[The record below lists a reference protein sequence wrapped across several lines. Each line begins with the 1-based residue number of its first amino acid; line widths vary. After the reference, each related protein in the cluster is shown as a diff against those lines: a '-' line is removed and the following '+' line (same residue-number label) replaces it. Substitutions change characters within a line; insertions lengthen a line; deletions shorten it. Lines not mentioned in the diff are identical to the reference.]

1 MKKSAP
7 SFETPDMR
15 ELEEVI
21 RGRRTI
27 NQYLQTKVPEALVRE
42 ALDIASWAPNHHV
55 TEPWRFYLLGPETVA
70 RTIELTR
77 KIVSKKKGTRAADFK
92 AKAWSE
98 KPGWLVVTC
107 QRSDD
112 ELREREDYAA
122 CCAAL
127 QNFALYLWRAGVGT
141 KWTTGD
147 ITRDRR
153 FFDILGIDRDAEF
166 VVGLI
171 WYGYPKLTPTQ
182 KRKDLDEV
190 LTTLP

>member
-1 MKKSAP
+1 MKKPAP

-27 NQYLQTKVPEALVRE
+27 DQYLQTKVPEALVRE
-42 ALDIASWAPNHHV
+42 ALDIAMWAPNHHV

-77 KIVSKKKGTRAADFK
+77 TIVADRKGQKAADFK
-92 AKAWSE
+92 AKSWSQ
-98 KPGWLVVTC
+98 KPGWLLVTC

-112 ELREREDYAA
+112 ELQQLEDYGA

-127 QNFALYLWRAGVGT
+127 QNFALYLWRAGLGT
-141 KWTTGD
+141 KWTTGP
-147 ITRDRR
+147 ITRDER
-153 FFDILGIDRDAEF
+153 FFEIVDVDPDQEF
-166 VVGLI
+166 VVGLV
-171 WYGYPKLTPTQ
+171 WYGYPKLTPAQ

-190 LTTLP
+190 LTRLP

>member
-1 MKKSAP
+1 MKKTAP

-27 NQYLQTKVPEALVRE
+27 NQYLQTKVPEALVTE

-55 TEPWRFYLLGPETVA
+55 TEPWRFYLLGPETIA
-70 RTIELTR
+70 ATIELTR
-77 KIVSKKKGTRAADFK
+77 KIVKKKKGAKAADFK
-92 AKAWSE
+92 AKSWAE

-107 QRSDD
+107 KRSEDA
-112 ELREREDYAA
+112 LREREDYAA

-141 KWTTGD
+141 KWTTGP
-147 ITRDRR
+147 ITRDER
-153 FFDILGIDRDAEF
+153 FFEILDIDRDDEF

-182 KRKDLDEV
+182 KRKKLDDV
-190 LTTLP
+190 LTRLP